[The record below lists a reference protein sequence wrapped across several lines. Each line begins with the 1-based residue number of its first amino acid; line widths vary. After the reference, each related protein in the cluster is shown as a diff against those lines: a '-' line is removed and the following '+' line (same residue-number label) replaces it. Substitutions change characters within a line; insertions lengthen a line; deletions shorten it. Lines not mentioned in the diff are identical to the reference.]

1 MANSSTEMAIFQRVT
16 ERGSFAGAAGD
27 IGLSPSAVAKLVT
40 RLETRLGVRL
50 INRTTRRL
58 SLTTEGEIYLERARE
73 ILAAIETAEAEIS
86 SARLAPRGHLRV
98 HAFPFIAVHLLAP
111 VLPDFLIRYPQITFD
126 FMVTNRVVDI
136 IGENVDISL
145 RIGALNDS
153 ALIARKVVNLPRIV
167 CASPSYL
174 ARHGRPTKPAD
185 LADHACLTLSRNPG
199 SATWPFRVDG
209 KLVQVEVNGPV
220 SADSAAMLLGLAV
233 QGAGILRLSEHVVAE
248 AIQKG
253 ELEPLLQ
260 KVQDP
265 ERYPLWALL
274 PPGRN
279 QAPKVKA
286 FLDFLVDRLGSTP
299 WRTRGRKNDS
309 AQSKRKT

>member
-1 MANSSTEMAIFQRVT
+1 M
-16 ERGSFAGAAGD
+16 
-27 IGLSPSAVAKLVT
+27 
-40 RLETRLGVRL
+40 
-50 INRTTRRL
+50 
-58 SLTTEGEIYLERARE
+58 
-73 ILAAIETAEAEIS
+73 
-86 SARLAPRGHLRV
+86 
-98 HAFPFIAVHLLAP
+98 
-111 VLPDFLIRYPQITFD
+111 
-126 FMVTNRVVDI
+126 
-136 IGENVDISL
+136 
-145 RIGALNDS
+145 
-153 ALIARKVVNLPRIV
+153 
-167 CASPSYL
+167 
-174 ARHGRPTKPAD
+174 
-185 LADHACLTLSRNPG
+185 
-199 SATWPFRVDG
+199 DG

-299 WRTRGRKNDS
+299 WRTRGRKSDS
-309 AQSKRKT
+309 AQSERKT

>member
-1 MANSSTEMAIFQRVT
+1 MANSSTEMAIFQRVA
-16 ERGSFAGAAGD
+16 ERGSFAGAAD
-27 IGLSPSAVAKLVT
+27 DVGLSPSAVAKLVT

-73 ILAAIETAEAEIS
+73 ILAAIETVEAEIS
-86 SARLAPRGHLRV
+86 SARLTPRGHLRV
-98 HAFPFIAVHLLAP
+98 HALPFIAVRLLAP
-111 VLPDFLIRYPQITFD
+111 VLPDFLTRYPQITFD
-126 FMVTNRVVDI
+126 FMVTNRIVDI

-153 ALIARKVVNLPRIV
+153 ALVARKIVALPRIV

-174 ARHGRPTKPAD
+174 ARHGRPAKPAD
-185 LADHACLTLSRNPG
+185 LADHSCLTLSRNPG

-209 KLVQVEVNGPV
+209 KLVQVQVNGPV
-220 SADSAAMLLGLAV
+220 SADSTAMLLGLAV

-253 ELEPLLQ
+253 ELEPVLQ

-265 ERYPLWALL
+265 EQYPLWALL

-286 FLDFLVDRLGSTP
+286 FLDFLVDRLGSIP
-299 WRTRGRKNDS
+299 WRTRGRNNDS
-309 AQSKRKT
+309 AQSK

>member
-1 MANSSTEMAIFQRVT
+1 MANSSTEMAIFQRVA
-16 ERGSFAGAAGD
+16 ERGSFAGAAD
-27 IGLSPSAVAKLVT
+27 DVGLSPSAVAKLVT

-58 SLTTEGEIYLERARE
+58 SLTTEGEIYLEHARE
-73 ILAAIETAEAEIS
+73 ILAAIETVEAEIS
-86 SARLAPRGHLRV
+86 SARLTPRGHLRV
-98 HAFPFIAVHLLAP
+98 HALPFIAVRLLAP
-111 VLPDFLIRYPQITFD
+111 VLPDFLTRYPQITFD
-126 FMVTNRVVDI
+126 FMVTNRIVDI

-153 ALIARKVVNLPRIV
+153 ALVARKIVALPRIV

-174 ARHGRPTKPAD
+174 ARHGRPAKPAD
-185 LADHACLTLSRNPG
+185 LADHSCLTLSRNPG

-209 KLVQVEVNGPV
+209 KLVQVQVNGPV
-220 SADSAAMLLGLAV
+220 SADSTAMLLGLAV

-253 ELEPLLQ
+253 ELEPVLQ

-265 ERYPLWALL
+265 EQYPLWALL

-286 FLDFLVDRLGSTP
+286 FLDFLVDRLGSIP
-299 WRTRGRKNDS
+299 WRTRGRNNDS
-309 AQSKRKT
+309 AQSK

>member
-1 MANSSTEMAIFQRVT
+1 MANSSAEMAIFQRVA
-16 ERGSFAGAAGD
+16 ERGSFAGAAD
-27 IGLSPSAVAKLVT
+27 DVGLSPSAVAKLVT
-40 RLETRLGVRL
+40 RLETRLGLRL

-98 HAFPFIAVHLLAP
+98 HAFPFIAVRLLAP

-126 FMVTNRVVDI
+126 FMVTNRIVDI

-153 ALIARKVVNLPRIV
+153 ALVARKIVALPRIV

-174 ARHGRPTKPAD
+174 ARHGRPAKPAD
-185 LADHACLTLSRNPG
+185 LADHSCLTLSRNPG

-209 KLVQVEVNGPV
+209 KLVQVQVNGPV
-220 SADSAAMLLGLAV
+220 SADSTAMLLGLAV

-253 ELEPLLQ
+253 ELEPVLQ

-265 ERYPLWALL
+265 EQYPLWALL

-286 FLDFLVDRLGSTP
+286 FLDFLVDRLGSIP
-299 WRTRGRKNDS
+299 WRTRGRNNDS
-309 AQSKRKT
+309 AQSK

>member
-1 MANSSTEMAIFQRVT
+1 MANSSTEMAIFQRVA
-16 ERGSFAGAAGD
+16 ERGSFAGAAD
-27 IGLSPSAVAKLVT
+27 DVGLSPSAVAKLVT

-86 SARLAPRGHLRV
+86 SARLTPRGHLRV
-98 HAFPFIAVHLLAP
+98 HALPFIAVRLLAP
-111 VLPDFLIRYPQITFD
+111 VLPDFLTRYPQITFD
-126 FMVTNRVVDI
+126 FMVTNRIVDI

-153 ALIARKVVNLPRIV
+153 ALVARKIVALPRIV

-174 ARHGRPTKPAD
+174 ARHGRPAKPAD
-185 LADHACLTLSRNPG
+185 LADHSCLTLSRNPG

-209 KLVQVEVNGPV
+209 KLVQVQVNGPV
-220 SADSAAMLLGLAV
+220 SADSTAMLLGLAV

-253 ELEPLLQ
+253 ELEPVLQ

-265 ERYPLWALL
+265 EQYPLWALL

-286 FLDFLVDRLGSTP
+286 FLDFLVDRLGSIP
-299 WRTRGRKNDS
+299 WRTRGRNNDS
-309 AQSKRKT
+309 AQSK